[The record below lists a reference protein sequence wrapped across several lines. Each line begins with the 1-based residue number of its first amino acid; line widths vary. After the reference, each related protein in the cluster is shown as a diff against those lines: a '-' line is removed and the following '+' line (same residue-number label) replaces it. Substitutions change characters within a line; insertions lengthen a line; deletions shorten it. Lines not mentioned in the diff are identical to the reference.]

1 MLTGVVVLPAVFVLQ
16 DREAKYAHS
25 LSKQIEPCQDN
36 SCHPRDLKI
45 SHSINKNQTT
55 FKQPPG
61 LLKKLCWRSQY
72 KRLKKIARRVCL
84 GFFAKQKAN
93 GKPARADLFFVRS
106 RRKMSTNNYYIV
118 MGGYISLGMNER

>member
-1 MLTGVVVLPAVFVLQ
+1 MLTGVGVLPAVFVLQ
-16 DREAKYAHS
+16 NRQPKSAHPI
-25 LSKQIEPCQDN
+25 SKQIEPCQDDACN
-36 SCHPRDLKI
+36 TGELKI

-55 FKQPPG
+55 FTQQPG
-61 LLKKLCWRSQY
+61 LPKSLCWRSQY
-72 KRLKKIARRVCL
+72 EFLKKIARRVCL

-118 MGGYISLGMNER
+118 MGGYISLRMNER